1 MKRSTAAAQ
10 RDSYHHGDLRQS
22 LIDAAIALIQEG
34 EISQVSLRE
43 VARRVGVS
51 HNAPYRHFADKAA
64 LLSAVAE
71 QGFQGLRAAT
81 EQAIANLSPDAKQR
95 LSAIGQA
102 YVEFALQNPAYYR
115 VMFSPYSN
123 CESAGLQAAMR
134 QSFSVLL
141 HVIQDGQTAK
151 SFRAEDSLQMAQTA
165 WALVHGIATL
175 AIDGQLSVVSGAAF
189 DRFLQVSTQMLI
201 EGFAVNQGSADRSA
215 G

>member
-1 MKRSTAAAQ
+1 MKRSPSSAQ

-51 HNAPYRHFADKAA
+51 HNAPYRHFADKEA

-81 EQAIANLSPDAKQR
+81 EQALTGMPPNAGPR

-102 YVEFALQNPAYYR
+102 YVQFALQNPAHYR

-123 CESAGLQAAMR
+123 CQTEGLQTAMR

-141 HVIQDGQTAK
+141 NVVQDGQSAGA
-151 SFRAEDSLQMAQTA
+151 FRSEDTLQMAQTA
-165 WALVHGIATL
+165 WAFVHGIAML
-175 AIDGQLSVVSGAAF
+175 AIDGQLPMPSGEAF
-189 DRFLQVSTQMLI
+189 DRFLQFSTGMLI
-201 EGFAVNQGSADRSA
+201 EGFAVD
-215 G
+215 